1 MTRADVKRNALIS
14 VPCFAIL
21 LFILPLEF
29 ATEANP
35 EIRDIANFTLQML
48 HYGIAVFMVLG
59 VIGPIGVTGVL
70 ALSRIEHISAE
81 ITEGLMPGYLK
92 QMIITDWMEK
102 R

>member
-14 VPCFAIL
+14 IPCFVIL
-21 LFILPLEF
+21 QFILPLEI
-29 ATEANP
+29 TNEANP
-35 EIRDIANFTLQML
+35 NVRDIANFTLQML
-48 HYGIAVFMVLG
+48 HYGIAVFLVFG
-59 VIGPIGVTGVL
+59 VVGPIGFTGVL

-81 ITEGLMPGYLK
+81 ITEGLMPGYIK